1 MELLFNSRDGKEKF
15 PGKREV
21 DFSPKSRDPGTATLV
36 PTIMI
41 CVHYD
46 HGLCIFLQSRS
57 VYFLTFK
64 LYYVDTICDVNC

>member
-36 PTIMI
+36 
-41 CVHYD
+41 
-46 HGLCIFLQSRS
+46 HGYLVVDEYFRPGS
-57 VYFLTFK
+57 VYTTLH
-64 LYYVDTICDVNC
+64 LDG